1 MRVVAEDLWFPEGPV
16 WVGDGSLLVVEI
28 RRKTLTRI
36 WPDGHK
42 QIVAELGGGPN
53 GAAMGPDGYCYVA
66 NNGGFAFRQRDDGRW
81 VTAGTPDDYKTG
93 RIERVDIET
102 GRFQV
107 LYDRVG
113 NEPIRG
119 PNDLVFDAHGG
130 FYFTDPG
137 KTRHRDWDRGCVCYA
152 RSDGSSIRE
161 LVFPIHKP
169 NGVGLSPD
177 GRTLYVAETE
187 SARLWAWDL
196 AGPGE
201 LARPAVA
208 SASSP
213 HGGRLVY
220 ASPAYQRFDSLAVEA
235 SGAICIGT
243 LDKGGITIVP
253 PDGGQAEFVPIPGD
267 THITNL
273 CFGGPDLRKAYVT
286 LSYAGQL
293 VEIDWPRPGLPLH
306 GQAPGVAVRAT

>member
-130 FYFTDPG
+130 FYFSDLG
-137 KTRHRDWDRGCVCYA
+137 KVRPREMDRGALYYA
-152 RSDGSSIRE
+152 LPDGSSIRAVAE
-161 LVFPIHKP
+161 SVLTP

-177 GRTLYVAETE
+177 GKTLYYAETDG
-187 SARLWAWDL
+187 ARLWALDL
-196 AGPGE
+196 AGPGQVDRR
-201 LARPAVA
+201 RPPAPPGVRA
-208 SASSP
+208 LVSSP
-213 HGGRLVY
+213 GGHHQY
-220 ASPAYQRFDSLAVEA
+220 FDSMAVDA
-235 SGAICIGT
+235 FGNLCVATVIH
-243 LDKGGITIVP
+243 GGITVIS
-253 PDGGQAEFVPIPGD
+253 PDGGLVSHVPMPD
-267 THITNL
+267 RFTTNI
-273 CFGGPDLRKAYVT
+273 CFGGKDMRTAYIT
-286 LSYAGQL
+286 LSGTGKL
-293 VEIDWPRPGLPLH
+293 VAVDDWPVPGLRLNH
-306 GQAPGVAVRAT
+306 NA